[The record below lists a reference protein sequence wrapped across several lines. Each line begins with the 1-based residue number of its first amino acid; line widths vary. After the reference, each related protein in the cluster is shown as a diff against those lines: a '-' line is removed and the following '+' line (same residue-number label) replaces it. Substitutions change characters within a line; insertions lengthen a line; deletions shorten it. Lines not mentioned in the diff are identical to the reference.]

1 MSKVMVFSDDARKNL
16 QSGVNK
22 LANAVTSTLGP
33 NGRNVIIEQQMGN
46 PTSTKDGVTVAKAVE
61 LEDKI
66 ENIGAQLVKQASI
79 KTADGAGDGT
89 TTSTLLAS
97 EIYNSGIQ
105 SIADY
110 NVTEVSR
117 GIAKATD
124 MVVEYLEDNSREIT
138 DEDQLRQVATISANN
153 GPEGGELI
161 ASSMDK
167 VGREG
172 VVTIEESRTGETY
185 LEVVEGMQFNRG
197 YKSIYFVT
205 DNNSMTATLSN
216 PQILIV
222 DKKVTAAKELLPILE
237 ACSAQNKPLLIIADD
252 IDGEALST
260 LVVNKM
266 RGTLQVVA
274 VKAPEFGDRKKAIME
289 DIATLTGGQ
298 VVSPEK
304 GMRLDK
310 FNADWLGQARKVTVG
325 KDDTT
330 IVDGKGEVEAI
341 EQRVEEIKSLID
353 NSNSPFEKETLQ
365 DRLGRLIGGVAI
377 VHVGGQSELEMK
389 EKKDRVEDALH
400 ATKAALEEGIL
411 PGGGVALLN
420 AAYKLEFEGAEMD
433 FASESEAQ
441 GYDILVKAISK
452 PLQKILS
459 NAGFSNDD
467 IDQVALEVI
476 SNENFWY
483 GFNLKKD
490 DYVDMFEEGIIDPAK
505 VTRLALEN
513 AASVARTML
522 TTECIISN
530 PVEQKQDQMDFNQ
543 FMLWERIQQ
552 DKLTQ
557 PSLNGGTGFL
567 KRLVE

>member
-153 GPEGGELI
+153 DPEVGELI

-185 LEVVEGMQFNRG
+185 LEVVEGMQFSRG

-274 VKAPEFGDRKKAIME
+274 VKAPEFGDRKKAMME

-310 FNADWLGQARKVTVG
+310 FNVDWLGSSRKVTVG
-325 KDDTT
+325 KEETT
-330 IVDGKGEVEAI
+330 IVDGKGDTEAI

-433 FASESEAQ
+433 FASNSEAQ
-441 GYDILVKAISK
+441 GYNILVKAISK
-452 PLQKILS
+452 PLQKILT
-459 NAGFSNDD
+459 NAGF
-467 IDQVALEVI
+467 VEEEVGI
-476 SNENFWY
+476 IADTIMTNENFWY
-483 GFNLKKD
+483 GFNIKSD
-490 DYVDMFEEGIIDPAK
+490 EYVDMFEEGIIDPAK

-543 FMLWERIQQ
+543 FM
-552 DKLTQ
+552 
-557 PSLNGGTGFL
+557 
-567 KRLVE
+567 

>member
-1 MSKVMVFSDDARKNL
+1 MSKVMVFSTRARKDL
-16 QSGVNK
+16 QQGVNK

-33 NGRNVIIEQQMGN
+33 NGRNVIIEQTTGN

-66 ENIGAQLVKQASI
+66 EKIGAQLVKQASI

-97 EIYNSGIQ
+97 EIYNSGID
-105 SIADY
+105 SIGEY

-117 GIAKATD
+117 GIDKATK
-124 MVVEYLEDNSREIT
+124 MVVDYLEENSREIT

-153 GPEGGELI
+153 DAEVGELI

-167 VGREG
+167 VGQEG

-205 DNNSMTATLSN
+205 DNNSMTATLNN

-274 VKAPEFGDRKKAIME
+274 VKAPEFGDRKKAMME
-289 DIATLTGGQ
+289 DIATLTGGT

-310 FNADWLGQARKVTVG
+310 FNADWLGSSRKVTVG
-325 KDDTT
+325 KEETT
-330 IVDGKGEVEAI
+330 IVDGKGDTEAI

-377 VHVGGQSELEMK
+377 VHVGGYSEVEMK

-411 PGGGVALLN
+411 PGGGTALYRAAMAINNGKDNTDN
-420 AAYKLEFEGAEMD
+420 AKGQSILFNAIMEPLQTILKNAGYNAHSLIQVMNMIEDEED
-433 FASESEAQ
+433 FWMGYDLSESCMTNML
-441 GYDILVKAISK
+441 G
-452 PLQKILS
+452 
-459 NAGFSNDD
+459 
-467 IDQVALEVI
+467 
-476 SNENFWY
+476 
-483 GFNLKKD
+483 
-490 DYVDMFEEGIIDPAK
+490 EGIIDPAK

-513 AASVARTML
+513 AVSVAGTVMI
-522 TTECIISN
+522 TEAVVSN
-530 PVEQKQDQMDFNQ
+530 IKKDEKSDDVDLSQ
-543 FMLWERIQQ
+543 FM
-552 DKLTQ
+552 
-557 PSLNGGTGFL
+557 
-567 KRLVE
+567 